1 MAFWNTSYG
10 VSFRNTSH
18 GVTFMNKGIK
28 VTPCFY
34 FLNKP
39 TTFCTRFTASCC
51 VGFCFRASS
60 TCTK

>member
-10 VSFRNTSH
+10 VSFMEYVSWRDFYEQRHKSH
-18 GVTFMNKGIK
+18 AML
-28 VTPCFY
+28 Y

-51 VGFCFRASS
+51 VGFCFRANS